1 MEQELVDITSEVK
14 YVYLTIPAEY
24 VCLYHK
30 LLVYLADLGT
40 DLIKDCQAGCN
51 ATNKSILNCWNMF
64 QALCAEHALHEKE
77 SPTAKETL
85 LYNYIDAQLEL
96 CYKSR
101 GWDKEVYEGKFVG
114 SISEDGRLRAVITCN
129 NPNIGTFEV
138 DAETGQLYRTYIAEQ
153 ENNDV
158 TLDDEIPSETTE
170 P

>member
-1 MEQELVDITSEVK
+1 MN
-14 YVYLTIPAEY
+14 
-24 VCLYHK
+24 
-30 LLVYLADLGT
+30 
-40 DLIKDCQAGCN
+40 KDC
-51 ATNKSILNCWNMF
+51 KKI
-64 QALCAEHALHEKE
+64 
-77 SPTAKETL
+77 L

-114 SISEDGRLRAVITCN
+114 SISEDGRLRAVITCK

-158 TLDDEIPSETTE
+158 TLDDEISSETTE